1 MEGLPSPPH
10 FLFWNGSGE
19 PRPQPRVPGVRSR
32 AWSTVGAQRMSGKCW
47 KYRTERCI
55 KVEPRDILTNTCLT
69 CAPHLAPRVGAAPGR
84 RTCVLLRGIAPVRKA
99 QVDQQAAGAGKQL
112 GSSQAVRTPHCSQA
126 RATRVGETFVL
137 SRVSLGRLW
146 TLPLDLGSASS
157 AQEGAIGMEAASTSS
172 YQGAISLRSDLEPLV
187 LGMSTLVPGPCPP
200 RLPVHPDCR
209 IAAPALSLA
218 PRGNPGDLGN
228 LSAELGFSA
237 VSTPEPSI
245 PACDA
250 FGKFPKH
257 VRGCGEGP
265 HLAPH
270 SPSPSRESP
279 LSPDQFVLPRSINH
293 HAENQTRPLTE
304 NQDKDRPLGQH

>member
-32 AWSTVGAQRMSGKCW
+32 AWSTVGAQRMSGKSW

-84 RTCVLLRGIAPVRKA
+84 RTCVLLRGIAPVRKT

-126 RATRVGETFVL
+126 RAMRVGETFVL
-137 SRVSLGRLW
+137 SRVSLGRL
-146 TLPLDLGSASS
+146 PFGLGSASS
-157 AQEGAIGMEAASTSS
+157 AQEGAVGMEAASTSW
-172 YQGAISLRSDLEPLV
+172 YQGVISLQSNLEPLV
-187 LGMSTLVPGPCPP
+187 LGMSTLVPGPYPP

-218 PRGNPGDLGN
+218 PRGNPGDLET
-228 LSAELGFSA
+228 SAQSLVFL
-237 VSTPEPSI
+237 P
-245 PACDA
+245 C
-250 FGKFPKH
+250 
-257 VRGCGEGP
+257 R
-265 HLAPH
+265 
-270 SPSPSRESP
+270 P
-279 LSPDQFVLPRSINH
+279 LSPPS
-293 HAENQTRPLTE
+293 
-304 NQDKDRPLGQH
+304 QHVIHSGNFLNI